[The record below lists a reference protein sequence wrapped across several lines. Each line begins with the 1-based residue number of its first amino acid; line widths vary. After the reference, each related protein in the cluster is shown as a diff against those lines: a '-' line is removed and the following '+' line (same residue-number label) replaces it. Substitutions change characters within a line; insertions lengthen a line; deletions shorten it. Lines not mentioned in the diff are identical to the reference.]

1 VTFDTCPISNL
12 KLQVVPSLAAHPL
25 RQLMQA
31 GVRCTISTD
40 DPLVFANRVSD
51 EYLAL
56 ANKSGFTRAE
66 LAQLARNGWAVA
78 DVPAAGPTEVAR
90 GNRPARNGDGR
101 VIHPPIP
108 VTEQTYTIPPNVR
121 RNRADKILA
130 RAFPEH
136 SRVAFHRSFDAG
148 LVKMAGKPIPR
159 DQEVVGGMEITFGF
173 PDLIPSGVRAVEIPL
188 EVIFEDKH
196 MLAVNKAAGMVV
208 HPGAGTRDD
217 TLVHALLAH
226 CKGKLSGVGGV
237 ERPGI
242 VHRLDRE
249 TSGVILVAKSD
260 LAHRGLAE
268 QFKERELQKEYL
280 TLVSGAPGLLSG
292 SMKKAIGRNQQHRHK
307 MTAIDEEDESGRG
320 RDAHTDWAVV
330 ESFGKIATLMRC
342 TIHTGRTHQDPR
354 AHEGAWSRGA
364 RRRDLRLEARSA
376 PAEATGAGDAACGAH
391 RRDAP
396 DLGQSDGPE
405 GAVARGF
412 RGAARAVA
420 RNHPQRQ
427 KKKIIAAEPVKRKGK
442 PVPPPAHVREG

>member
-1 VTFDTCPISNL
+1 MIRP
-12 KLQVVPSLAAHPL
+12 P
-25 RQLMQA
+25 
-31 GVRCTISTD
+31 
-40 DPLVFANRVSD
+40 
-51 EYLAL
+51 
-56 ANKSGFTRAE
+56 KS
-66 LAQLARNGWAVA
+66 
-78 DVPAAGPTEVAR
+78 
-90 GNRPARNGDGR
+90 
-101 VIHPPIP
+101 
-108 VTEQTYTIPPNVR
+108 VTEQIYTIPPTIR

-148 LVKMAGKPIPR
+148 LVRMAGKPIPR
-159 DQEVVGGMEITFGF
+159 DQEVAGGMEISFAF

-196 MLAVNKAAGMVV
+196 MLAINKAAGMVV

-280 TLVSGAPGLLSG
+280 TLVTGAPGLLSG

-307 MTAIDEEDESGRG
+307 MTAAAAATRIPIGPWWKDSGR
-320 RDAHTDWAVV
+320 
-330 ESFGKIATLMRC
+330 L
-342 TIHTGRTHQDPR
+342 
-354 AHEGAWSRGA
+354 
-364 RRRDLRLEARSA
+364 RR
-376 PAEATGAGDAACGAH
+376 
-391 RRDAP
+391 
-396 DLGQSDGPE
+396 
-405 GAVARGF
+405 
-412 RGAARAVA
+412 
-420 RNHPQRQ
+420 
-427 KKKIIAAEPVKRKGK
+427 
-442 PVPPPAHVREG
+442 